1 MPFVS
6 LLQPFGTTPE
16 PDFAARASGMGW
28 EHIPMNLRPV
38 LFVADAKVDDKKEV
52 EVQLAMSSIGTLILF
67 VLFYLDTRV
76 KLNARLPAFC
86 WVPAVVYHRTG
97 FEIYAHF
104 PVLKQREVGDWYW
117 GFGAQ
122 LMSDAFSDAWLDT
135 RKNKRMQALNAL
147 TMLRTHALLVSER
160 LGAWMTKDNVKL
172 NGKMAAGEE
181 ASKILDQ
188 LIARARFEA
197 GEYRW
202 ILERAADA
210 D

>member
-1 MPFVS
+1 MSFVS

-16 PDFAARASGMGW
+16 PDFAARASGTVW
-28 EHIPMNLRPV
+28 EDIPMNLRPV
-38 LFVADAKVDDKKEV
+38 LFVADAKIDDKKRV
-52 EVQLAMSSIGTLILF
+52 QAQLAMSSIGTLILF
-67 VLFYLDTRV
+67 ILFYLDTRV
-76 KLNARLPAFC
+76 KPDARFPAFC
-86 WVPAVVYHRTG
+86 WIPAVVYHRTG
-97 FEIYAHF
+97 FEVYAHF
-104 PVLKQREVGDWYW
+104 PMLKQRECGDWYW

-122 LMSDAFSDAWLDT
+122 LMSRSFSDVWLESRD
-135 RKNKRMQALNAL
+135 KRRMKALNAL

-172 NGKMAAGEE
+172 NGTMAAGEE

-197 GEYRW
+197 GEYKW
-202 ILERAADA
+202 ILKRAADA